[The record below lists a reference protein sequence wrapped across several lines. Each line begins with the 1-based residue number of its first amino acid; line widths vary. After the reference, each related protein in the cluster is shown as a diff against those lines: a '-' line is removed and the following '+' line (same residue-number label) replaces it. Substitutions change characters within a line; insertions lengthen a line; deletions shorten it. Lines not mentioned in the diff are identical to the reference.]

1 MSLNSLFVY
10 FSTYFY
16 SFSFDENFAKYCKIQ
31 SLVTNMHFFSIPKL
45 WNIWLK
51 TCLSVFALIIFLS
64 FSAKQ
69 FRHHCEMEIENQD
82 ELDFIFENMTFHSFK
97 LAPGDIALFC
107 NGGYILDK
115 MFIEFTLNCKLY
127 LIQSISKII
136 LPHNLGVVYQ

>member
-1 MSLNSLFVY
+1 MKISQNI
-10 FSTYFY
+10 
-16 SFSFDENFAKYCKIQ
+16 AKYKV
-31 SLVTNMHFFSIPKL
+31 SLLICISSALTKL

-82 ELDFIFENMTFHSFK
+82 EFDFIFENLTFHSFK

-115 MFIEFTLNCKLY
+115 MFIKFTLYCKLY
-127 LIQSISKII
+127 PIQTIFNIAHRYIRAVI
-136 LPHNLGVVYQ
+136 LNRGAAAH